1 MDHPLSPKGTTD
13 PVIRE
18 GRPHTPWNEAGWAH
32 TAGAIVLA
40 LIVGT
45 AVLWASGTD
54 PLTAYG
60 ALLSGAFGSTYAITT
75 TLVDSLPLM
84 LVGVGVAL
92 TFQAGLINIGGEAQ
106 YVIGS
111 VMAALVGIGFASW
124 PSALHIPLALLA
136 AVLAGAVL
144 GLVPGVLKAY
154 LNVNEVVSTLMLSYA
169 ALYFGHYLLEQG
181 PMSVSIYETQS
192 ANIAQSAQLPVLV
205 PGTQLSWGLILA
217 PIVAFAVAWFLYRT
231 PTGFGLRTMGQSR
244 KAAQYAGVAIAPM
257 TVLAMSLSGALGGL
271 GGAVQIL
278 GNYHALYD
286 GFADN
291 YGFTAFVVALMA
303 RNNPYGV
310 LVASLLFGA
319 LANGGSAIQAATGT
333 SPAILDVIEGLI
345 IFFIAADRIVEWL
358 LRRKRRAD
366 LPSGPSVSQNT
377 PAQTA
382 Q

>member
-1 MDHPLSPKGTTD
+1 MASPSKPEAPAT
-13 PVIRE
+13 V
-18 GRPHTPWNEAGWAH
+18 RPSWRDAGYVHTI
-32 TAGAIVLA
+32 GAIVLA

-45 AVLWASGTD
+45 AVLWLTGAN
-54 PLTAYG
+54 PLSAYG
-60 ALLSGAFGSTYAITT
+60 ALLSGAFGSTYAIST

-92 TFQAGLINIGGEAQ
+92 TFQAGLVNIGGEAQ

-111 VMAALVGIGFASW
+111 IAAAVVGIGYVHMPAV
-124 PSALHIPLALLA
+124 AHVPLALLA
-136 AVLAGAVL
+136 AAVAGAVL

-169 ALYFGHYLLEQG
+169 TLYFGHYLLEQG

-192 ANIAQSAQLPVLV
+192 ANIAQSAQLPTLI
-205 PGTQLSWGLILA
+205 PGTELSWGLVLA
-217 PIVAFAVAWFLYRT
+217 PVFAFAVAYFLYRT
-231 PTGFGLRTMGQSR
+231 PTGFGLRIMGQNA
-244 KAAQYAGVAIAPM
+244 KAARYAGVAVAPL
-257 TVLAMSLSGALGGL
+257 TVLAMTLSGALGGL

-286 GFADN
+286 GFTDN

-303 RNNPYGV
+303 RNNPYAV

-319 LANGGSAIQAATGT
+319 LANGGSAMQAATGV

-345 IFFIAADRIVEWL
+345 IFFIAADRVIAWFL
-358 LRRKRRAD
+358 SIRRAG
-366 LPSGPSVSQNT
+366 ST
-377 PAQTA
+377 PAATSA
-382 Q
+382 AEEAAS